1 MRRRDAAPAIIL
13 ISTALLLD
21 SNIRNSVYSG
31 KIAVPPG
38 GGGLRKKA
46 DRKKCF
52 PQETKAEFL

>member
-1 MRRRDAAPAIIL
+1 
-13 ISTALLLD
+13 
-21 SNIRNSVYSG
+21 VYSG

-52 PQETKAEFL
+52 PQETKAEFLLKNSIQRRCDKK